1 MRSVVRVH
9 CDPPVTSLVTTL
21 HLDNCTARKDLNGKG
36 QLQTE
41 FFILEGM
48 KDEVVKQR
56 KNNWSQDEKRR
67 KNQAN
72 KSAGWMPRHH
82 TPKKDVASCEKPRGA
97 ASRQRTVDIRMGKPG
112 GSNVPSSLDESIV

>member
-1 MRSVVRVH
+1 M
-9 CDPPVTSLVTTL
+9 

-56 KNNWSQDEKRR
+56 KNNWSQDEKAT
-67 KNQAN
+67 K
-72 KSAGWMPRHH
+72 KS
-82 TPKKDVASCEKPRGA
+82 S
-97 ASRQRTVDIRMGKPG
+97 
-112 GSNVPSSLDESIV
+112 